1 MNNKT
6 ILFFAKYFYPPLGGG
21 EYFLLKILKH
31 LKEQGYNVAA
41 ACYCDPSNEKY
52 FDQNGYLEWQGI
64 PVFQLAI
71 RHRND
76 FNKFLEKS
84 RPDLVVTQ
92 SFDAPEIVEAAK
104 SVVSKTI
111 TGVHFWRNICAVQD
125 NFVNMLNRPLESV
138 ELLEDKHR
146 VFFES
151 DEVFVNSEFMKDAL
165 KRFTGFECNN
175 TIHPI
180 IDLDRITVKERNP
193 KYVTLINPDYGKGGE
208 LLVELAY
215 RLQGVEFMCVGLGNT
230 FFPRNKVINEKIASL
245 KNIKLVKKTDD
256 MLDVYSQ
263 TKILLVPSLV
273 DETFSMVVLEGMFNG
288 IPILASNV
296 GNIPY
301 LLEDGGF
308 LLPPN
313 DVIAWE
319 SAIDGFFN
327 DEDLYNDMSKR
338 GKEVAK
344 RYLPE
349 NELEK
354 FMKLVKGLIG

>member
-1 MNNKT
+1 M
-6 ILFFAKYFYPPLGGG
+6 
-21 EYFLLKILKH
+21 
-31 LKEQGYNVAA
+31 
-41 ACYCDPSNEKY
+41 
-52 FDQNGYLEWQGI
+52 
-64 PVFQLAI
+64 
-71 RHRND
+71 
-76 FNKFLEKS
+76 
-84 RPDLVVTQ
+84 
-92 SFDAPEIVEAAK
+92 
-104 SVVSKTI
+104 
-111 TGVHFWRNICAVQD
+111 
-125 NFVNMLNRPLESV
+125 
-138 ELLEDKHR
+138 
-146 VFFES
+146 
-151 DEVFVNSEFMKDAL
+151 
-165 KRFTGFECNN
+165 
-175 TIHPI
+175 
-180 IDLDRITVKERNP
+180 
-193 KYVTLINPDYGKGGE
+193 
-208 LLVELAY
+208 
-215 RLQGVEFMCVGLGNT
+215 
-230 FFPRNKVINEKIASL
+230 
-245 KNIKLVKKTDD
+245 
-256 MLDVYSQ
+256 
-263 TKILLVPSLV
+263 PSLV